1 MNMHKIHDALKKIVS
16 AHEDINVNILNLFMF
31 AGLLVGVVSLIVTSI
46 IAFNVESLISI
57 SIIVVTCGIGA
68 LGINVFHKPTF
79 SSFFVNFILNLVL
92 FPYMFFTSGGLHS
105 GCIIWMLIG
114 LVLPFTT
121 VKGKKT
127 PVIVYLISLIGPIA
141 SVTLGYFHPE
151 LVVTL
156 TSEAAIT
163 IDVLSAVVLV
173 SFCFGI
179 VYKYQSFIY
188 NKQKKEISEAA
199 KIANAATVAK
209 TNFLSNMT
217 HDIRTPM
224 NAIIGYTEIAR
235 KNADNKTTLLT
246 SLSNISIASSHL
258 LSLVNDVLDMSRIE
272 SGKFDLQLEPASIT
286 ELIDKVVAIMKPE
299 MEDVDIHCLLD
310 TSAVEDDAI
319 SCDVLRLTQVLI
331 NVLSNAVKYSKPGGR
346 IYITVAQ
353 KQNVTIDSIMCEI
366 RIRDEG
372 IGMAKDFLP
381 HVFEPFEREK
391 TTTVSGIAGSG
402 LGLSITKTLVEMMRG
417 TISVKSEVG
426 KGSEFVIRIPFEVP
440 TLVEFEP
447 DTIQLDYNFEGRRV
461 LVVEDNDLNL
471 DIVKEILMEYGF
483 EVDLAKDGT
492 YAIEKIRIS
501 TPGYYDA
508 VLMDVQM
515 PLMSG
520 YEATEI
526 IRSFENKQIASI
538 PIIAFTAN
546 AYDIDRDKAEKAGMN
561 AFLCKPINCHEIL
574 KTLDDLIK

>member
-1 MNMHKIHDALKKIVS
+1 MLSNIHSKLVSIISSHKQ
-16 AHEDINVNILNLFMF
+16 ININILSLLLYV
-31 AGLLVGVVSLIVTSI
+31 GLLVGAISLIVTSL
-46 IAFNVESLISI
+46 IAFTLPSIISI
-57 SIIVVTCGIGA
+57 GIIIVTCVIGI
-68 LGINVFHKPTF
+68 LSINVFHKYVF
-79 SSFFVNFILNLVL
+79 ASFFVNFSINLLL
-92 FPYMFFTSGGLHS
+92 FPFVYFTSGGLHS
-105 GCIIWMLIG
+105 GSVIWMLIG

-121 VKGKKT
+121 IKGKKA
-127 PVIVYLISLIGPIA
+127 PVVAYLINLMGPLA
-141 SVTLGYFHPE
+141 SILVGYFHPE
-151 LVVTL
+151 LVTTL
-156 TSEAAIT
+156 ENEAI
-163 IDVLSAVVLV
+163 IVVDILTALFLV
-173 SFCFGI
+173 SLCFGI
-179 VYKYQSFIY
+179 VYKYQSFVY
-188 NKQKKEISEAA
+188 NKQRREISESAR
-199 KIANAATVAK
+199 IANAATEAK

-235 KNADNKTTLLT
+235 KNADNRATLLS
-246 SLSNISIASSHL
+246 SLSNISVASSHL

-272 SGKFDLQLEPASIT
+272 SGKFDLQLEPASIK
-286 ELIDKVVAIMKPE
+286 ELIDKVVAIMLPE
-299 MEDVDIHCLLD
+299 MEDIDIHCQVD
-310 TSAVEDDAI
+310 TSAVEDDEI
-319 SCDVLRLTQVLI
+319 NCDVLRLTQVLI

-346 IYITVAQ
+346 VFITVAQ

-372 IGMAKDFLP
+372 IGMSKTFLP

-391 TTTVSGIAGSG
+391 TSTVSGIVGSG

-417 TISVKSEVG
+417 TISVKSELG
-426 KGSEFVIRIPFEVP
+426 KGSEFIIRIPFEVP
-440 TLVEFEP
+440 TLVEFTPEEV
-447 DTIQLDYNFEGRRV
+447 TLDYNFEGRRV

-492 YAIEKIRIS
+492 YAIEKMRTS

-515 PLMSG
+515 PLMNG

-526 IRSFENKQIASI
+526 IRTFDNKELANI

-546 AYDIDRDKAEKAGMN
+546 AYDVDKAKAEKAGMN
-561 AFLCKPINCHEIL
+561 AFICKPINCYEIL
-574 KTLDDLIK
+574 KTLDELIK